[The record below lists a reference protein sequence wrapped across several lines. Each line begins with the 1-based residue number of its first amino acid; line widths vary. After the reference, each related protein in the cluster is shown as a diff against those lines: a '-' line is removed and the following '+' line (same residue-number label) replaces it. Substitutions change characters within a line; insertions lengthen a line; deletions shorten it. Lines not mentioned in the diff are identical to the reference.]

1 MYHFTFVKVK
11 LIYVFKKIRMSK
23 VVLIT
28 GASSGMGKSTAN
40 ILNGQGYIVYGAARR
55 VEEMQDLKS
64 QGIHIVPLD
73 LTKDDSIVSYVNTI
87 IDKEGR
93 IDILI
98 NNAGYGSYGT
108 VEDVSIAEAKRQFE
122 VNIFGLARITQLILP
137 KMREHKYG
145 RIVNIS
151 SMGGKV
157 YLPLGAWYFAT
168 KHALEGW
175 SDCLRLEVKPFGID
189 VVIVE
194 PGGIKTPW
202 GLIAAESLRET
213 SGKGAYAAFANS
225 VADTM
230 KKDFTNDRFTDVN
243 VLGKTIAKAATVKNP
258 KIRYVKGYSAK
269 LAITLRKWF
278 GDRIFDKVIMSQYK

>member
-213 SGKGAYAAFANS
+213 SGKGAYATFANS

>member
-11 LIYVFKKIRMSK
+11 PIYIFKKIRMNK

-40 ILNGQGYIVYGAARR
+40 ILNGKGYIVYGAARR
-55 VEEMQDLKS
+55 VEEMQDLKL
-64 QGIHIVPLD
+64 QGIQIMPLD
-73 LTKDDSIVSYVNTI
+73 LTKDDSIVSCVNTI
-87 IDKEGR
+87 LDKEGK
-93 IDILI
+93 INILI

-122 VNIFGLARITQLILP
+122 VNLFGLARITQLILP
-137 KMREHKYG
+137 KMREHNYG

-194 PGGIKTPW
+194 PGGVKTPW
-202 GLIAAESLRET
+202 GLIAAESLKET
-213 SGKGAYAAFANS
+213 SGSGAYATFANS

-230 KKDFTNDRFTDVN
+230 KKDFTNDRFTDVQ

-269 LAITLRKWF
+269 FAITARKWF